1 MGVDISRKRDF
12 LAWLMESVEFQ
23 RREVYWIINYL
34 LNHEVI
40 LRETHFVENV
50 SETPRGLKFVA
61 SNCSDTESLALYI
74 NGKAFTNPEQIFHDI
89 RMKWR
94 DPLYIECDFND
105 SWGNTLFLSTVEDNP
120 YATWNDVLDEQLVS
134 TINQYIDEIEKKNA
148 VTELYH
154 AIDEALESNDLE
166 RFNELSERLNTQ
178 LAIQEKE
185 HSSHKESSSN

>member
-40 LRETHFVENV
+40 LRETHFVEKV
-50 SETPRGLKFVA
+50 SEAPRGLKFVA
-61 SNCSDTESLALYI
+61 TNCSDTESLSLYI

-94 DPLYIECDFND
+94 DPLYIECDFSD
-105 SWGNTLFLSTVEDNP
+105 SWRNTLFLSIIEDNP
-120 YATWNDVLDEQLVS
+120 YATWNDVIDEKIVTS
-134 TINQYIDEIEKKNA
+134 VNDYIDDIEQKNA
-148 VTELYH
+148 VAELYH
-154 AIDEALESNDLE
+154 AIDEALESNDLG
-166 RFNELSERLNTQ
+166 RFTELSERLKIQ
-178 LAIQEKE
+178 LSQQDKE
-185 HSSHKESSSN
+185 HFSQKHLNSN